1 MEVKELK
8 SKGLKREFS
17 ITVSKDD
24 LKDKKIRKLQDIA
37 SKAKID
43 GFRPGKVPTSHIEKL
58 YGQSVMVEVIEEKV
72 SEASQN
78 VLKERDLKAAV
89 KPDVKLDSDMNDIIE
104 KNKDLVF
111 TMNCE
116 VLPEIVITDFS
127 KIKLDKPVSKPQEKD
142 INDALEYLAK
152 QNKSYKEVS
161 EKTKSKD
168 GDQVT
173 IDYVGKIDNIAFE
186 GGTASDAN
194 LVLGSKSFIDNFE
207 EQLIGLKQGDNKL
220 VKVKFPENY
229 QSPDLAGKEATFDVN
244 IKKVSKAEESKD
256 SDKDKKKTAADVLLE
271 LDGPDADAKQK
282 VVKAKGSKN
291 VNSGIVHVL
300 ATFNNTIV
308 TISDKRGNV
317 IGWSTAGKMGFRG
330 SRKSTAYAAQVV
342 SQDACRQAM
351 GHGLKEADVKVK
363 GPGSG
368 RESAVRAVQGIG
380 IDVKSISDVTPIP
393 HNGCRP
399 KKARR
404 V

>member
-1 MEVKELK
+1 MADEDKE
-8 SKGLKREFS
+8 
-17 ITVSKDD
+17 I
-24 LKDKKIRKLQDIA
+24 
-37 SKAKID
+37 
-43 GFRPGKVPTSHIEKL
+43 P
-58 YGQSVMVEVIEEKV
+58 EE
-72 SEASQN
+72 EA
-78 VLKERDLKAAV
+78 
-89 KPDVKLDSDMNDIIE
+89 P
-104 KNKDLVF
+104 
-111 TMNCE
+111 
-116 VLPEIVITDFS
+116 
-127 KIKLDKPVSKPQEKD
+127 
-142 INDALEYLAK
+142 
-152 QNKSYKEVS
+152 
-161 EKTKSKD
+161 
-168 GDQVT
+168 
-173 IDYVGKIDNIAFE
+173 
-186 GGTASDAN
+186 
-194 LVLGSKSFIDNFE
+194 
-207 EQLIGLKQGDNKL
+207 
-220 VKVKFPENY
+220 
-229 QSPDLAGKEATFDVN
+229 
-244 IKKVSKAEESKD
+244 KAEEEAAKVVEETP
-256 SDKDKKKTAADVLLE
+256 KEEEAPKAEEEAPKAEEEAPKAEEEAPKAEEEAPKAEEEAPKAEEGEKEKKTRTAADVLLE

-308 TISDKRGNV
+308 TITDKRGNV

-380 IDVKSISDVTPIP
+380 IEVKSISDVTPIP